1 MALSRA
7 KLHVLSQVML
17 KEMKLVE
24 EANAFREK
32 CRELFPL
39 ANALGGKYDQ
49 LEVLPPPPPP
59 IDLESQL
66 GGDSVKS
73 GDDTLQD
80 DDALS
85 RQRSVLC
92 S

>member
-49 LEVLPPPPPP
+49 LEVLPPQPPP